1 MSSIILCN
9 TGSDS
14 LSKISLND
22 YGVKRVTFTL
32 CDKPIGPHGIK
43 VYGEKIIT
51 ANTYNDSVS
60 FFNSETLI
68 EEKNFK
74 VGPKPND
81 VAVINNK
88 LYTVCGESNAVVVH
102 DIIDE
107 KVICEIC
114 TGSWPHNIEFFSE
127 EKLIMVSNLEGN
139 SVTVISIENYDVIK
153 TISTPEYPTKLKVSD
168 DKEMLYVCESYL
180 GNEKDGYLDIFSLK
194 DFSRIKR
201 IRLGSSPIDLCED
214 SKNIYISNFTDGSI
228 SIVDKAILKVKN
240 TLYVG
245 GMPKGI
251 LTYLD
256 NLYVAD
262 YLKGRLIVIE
272 NYKMKKVIAIEAE
285 PNAMTI
291 I

>member
-1 MSSIILCN
+1 MSFIILCN

-22 YGVKRVTFTL
+22 YGVKRVSFTL

-43 VYGEKIIT
+43 VYGKRIVT

-60 FFNSETLI
+60 FFNAETLV
-68 EEKNFK
+68 EEKNLK

-81 VAVINNK
+81 IVVVEDK
-88 LYTVCGESNAVVVH
+88 LYTICGESNAVVVH
-102 DIIDE
+102 DINDE
-107 KVICEIC
+107 KVICEIS
-114 TGSWPHNIEFFSE
+114 TGSWPHSLEFYS
-127 EKLIMVSNLEGN
+127 KKDLILVSNLEGN
-139 SVTVISIENYDVIK
+139 SITVISKENYNIIK
-153 TISTPEYPTKLKVSD
+153 TISTPEYPTRLKVSND
-168 DKEMLYVCESYL
+168 REMLYVCESYL
-180 GNEKDGYLDIFSLK
+180 GNEQDGYLDIFSLK

-201 IRLGSSPIDLCED
+201 IRLGTSPIDLCED
-214 SKNIYISNFTDGSI
+214 NKNIYISNFTDGSI
-228 SIVDKAILKVKN
+228 SIVDKEMLKVKS

-251 LTYLD
+251 IKHLD

-272 NYKMKKVIAIEAE
+272 NYKMKKVIAIEVE
-285 PNAMTI
+285 PNAMTLV
-291 I
+291 